1 MKAGLFLLAL
11 AWFSGSAYAG
21 YRLTERSFA
30 WIDEPGLGLSES
42 PTLTSTRLIDF
53 GVAIPQELI
62 EQAQDLSPQDVACL
76 QAAAHTCLN
85 K

>member
-30 WIDEPGLGLSES
+30 WIDAPNFGLPVES
-42 PTLTSTRLIDF
+42 GKPPIRAIDF
-53 GVAIPQELI
+53 GVAVPPEALDLLDDLTPA
-62 EQAQDLSPQDVACL
+62 QALCL
-76 QAAAHTCLN
+76 KNAAESCLE
-85 K
+85 